1 MNKKLYME
9 MVFLAVTSWLLLV
22 APAQAAKND
31 HPHFKLI
38 PNNELKQ
45 LSVSSEK
52 QALLSDPENKP
63 SLDELH
69 YEEKIPVSAV
79 TLVDTASFNLGL
91 LTPSHVKSLDPT
103 QPTLVLPDPQIT
115 LQGKSFTLS
124 VLESVLDDK
133 QKVRYVTA
141 KIINHEGYARFIIDD
156 STGELVGHLDIDG
169 SGYRILPRELSKHQ
183 QLIYKFDSDRLGK
196 AEESR
201 SIMVSSSENA
211 SVYRLERELLKTEA
225 IHSIAPVY
233 YNETLRAQGRGV
245 DLLGG
250 NIGRIDV
257 DKVLKRD
264 VSEISKLL
272 IQLKAITDAK
282 DSFSYVMDKIAG
294 NTERGYSL
302 RFRQVINGIPVRNTS
317 RIKFDPQGN
326 IKSLSSLIID
336 PALTDIKPSNYT
348 QDEIL
353 SMAIKAA
360 QDYLSKPDLTF
371 VTLEQTP
378 IRLQYKIIDNNYTL
392 TPYWHVVLYEVQS
405 GEGVYNVLID
415 GNTGKAKVANA
426 ARHITTQFQTDVCE
440 HESGIS
446 LPVCQD
452 VVITYPVYIFST
464 IREIISES
472 ETGQF
477 ICELVGLCQDPQA
490 KHPWEV
496 INNME
501 DWLSESTDGF
511 CCDEVGGISDAV
523 DVKINTQDS
532 GGPSFN
538 PGTNTISFPHPSSLD
553 PDIFNP
559 VQSQKIDDVV
569 VHEATHAIM
578 ESSNPDFSNAVADNE
593 PLAEGFLFTH
603 PLKTFYA
610 TSFPLAT

>member
-1 MNKKLYME
+1 M
-9 MVFLAVTSWLLLV
+9 
-22 APAQAAKND
+22 
-31 HPHFKLI
+31 
-38 PNNELKQ
+38 
-45 LSVSSEK
+45 
-52 QALLSDPENKP
+52 
-63 SLDELH
+63 
-69 YEEKIPVSAV
+69 
-79 TLVDTASFNLGL
+79 
-91 LTPSHVKSLDPT
+91 KSLDPT
-103 QPTLVLPDPQIT
+103 QPTLVLPDPLIT

-124 VLESVLDDK
+124 VLESVLDNK

-169 SGYRILPRELSKHQ
+169 SVYRILPRELSKHQ

-294 NTERGYSL
+294 NT
-302 RFRQVINGIPVRNTS
+302 
-317 RIKFDPQGN
+317 D
-326 IKSLSSLIID
+326 
-336 PALTDIKPSNYT
+336 
-348 QDEIL
+348 
-353 SMAIKAA
+353 
-360 QDYLSKPDLTF
+360 
-371 VTLEQTP
+371 
-378 IRLQYKIIDNNYTL
+378 
-392 TPYWHVVLYEVQS
+392 
-405 GEGVYNVLID
+405 
-415 GNTGKAKVANA
+415 
-426 ARHITTQFQTDVCE
+426 
-440 HESGIS
+440 
-446 LPVCQD
+446 
-452 VVITYPVYIFST
+452 
-464 IREIISES
+464 
-472 ETGQF
+472 
-477 ICELVGLCQDPQA
+477 
-490 KHPWEV
+490 
-496 INNME
+496 
-501 DWLSESTDGF
+501 
-511 CCDEVGGISDAV
+511 
-523 DVKINTQDS
+523 
-532 GGPSFN
+532 
-538 PGTNTISFPHPSSLD
+538 PHPSSLD